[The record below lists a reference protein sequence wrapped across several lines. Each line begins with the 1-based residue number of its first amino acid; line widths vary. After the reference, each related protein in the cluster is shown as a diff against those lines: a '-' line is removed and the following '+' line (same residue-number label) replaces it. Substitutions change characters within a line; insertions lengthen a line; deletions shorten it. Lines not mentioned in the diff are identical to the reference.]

1 MFLIVPFF
9 NYRCDSHLM
18 QKGPLV
24 YAAVFLAALL
34 IAMSFVMLAFPDS
47 AETIGIVASGIA
59 VVAVAVLLAILFK
72 TRRGQL

>member
-1 MFLIVPFF
+1 
-9 NYRCDSHLM
+9 M

-47 AETIGIVASGIA
+47 AGTVGIVASVIA
-59 VVAVAVLLAILFK
+59 VAAVIVLLAILVK
-72 TRRGQL
+72 TRRGQF

>member
-1 MFLIVPFF
+1 
-9 NYRCDSHLM
+9 M

-47 AETIGIVASGIA
+47 AGAIGIIASIFAVAA
-59 VVAVAVLLAILFK
+59 VVVLVAILVK
-72 TRRGQL
+72 TRRGQF